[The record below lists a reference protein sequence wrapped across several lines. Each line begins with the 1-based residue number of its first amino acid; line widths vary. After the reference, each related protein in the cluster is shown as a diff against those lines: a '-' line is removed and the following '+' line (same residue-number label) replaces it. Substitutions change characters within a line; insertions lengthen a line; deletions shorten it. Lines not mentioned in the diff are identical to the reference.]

1 MTQDDLV
8 LYDLRDHV
16 ATLTLNRPD
25 KRNALSPELVEA
37 LILALQRAQHDPEAR
52 VVVLA
57 GAGDKAFC
65 AGGDL
70 GAQQGGD
77 GLLALHNA
85 RERFHVLLTT
95 LMRLGKPSIARV
107 HAACLGGGL
116 GLALACHLV
125 VASRDAE
132 FGTPEVKV
140 GLFPM
145 MIMALIFRNIG
156 RKKALELMLTGDRL
170 TAADAERIGLINHAV
185 PHEDLDE
192 RTLLLAQRIAAHS
205 PAVLQLGLDA
215 VDHTLDM
222 PLDDALQHLRA
233 HLTLNTLL
241 DDAGVGVAAFL
252 TRQKPQWTGR

>member
-1 MTQDDLV
+1 MTDELV
-8 LYDLRDHV
+8 LYAVHNHV
-16 ATLTLNRPD
+16 ATLTLNRPE
-25 KRNALSPELVEA
+25 KRNALSPDLVEA
-37 LILALQRAQHDPEAR
+37 LLAQLQRAREDRDVR
-52 VVVLA
+52 VVVLT

-85 RERFHVLLTT
+85 RERFHLLLTT
-95 LMRLGKPSIARV
+95 LMHLGKPTLARV
-107 HAACLGGGL
+107 QAHALGGGL
-116 GLALACHLV
+116 GLMLACNLA

-156 RKKALELMLTGDRL
+156 HKKTMELMLTGDRFS
-170 TAADAERIGLINHAV
+170 AADAERMGLLNYAV
-185 PHEDLDE
+185 PPEDLDE
-192 RTLLLAQRIAAHS
+192 RVHLLASRIAAHS

-215 VDHTLDM
+215 AHHTLDM

-241 DDAGVGVAAFL
+241 DDAGVGIAAFL
-252 TRQKPQWTGR
+252 TKQRPDWKGR